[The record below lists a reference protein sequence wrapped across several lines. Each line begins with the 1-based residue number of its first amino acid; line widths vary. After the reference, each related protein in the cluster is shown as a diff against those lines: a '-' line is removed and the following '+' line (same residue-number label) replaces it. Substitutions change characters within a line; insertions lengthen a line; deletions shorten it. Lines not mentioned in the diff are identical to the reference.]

1 VVKDREKLNPKSK
14 RFIFVGCGNHV
25 KSTTYACDPVSLN
38 ILRERERGI
47 EHKYKPS
54 NKLTN

>member
-38 ILRERERGI
+38 ILRERER
-47 EHKYKPS
+47 EAL
-54 NKLTN
+54 NTNINQAIN